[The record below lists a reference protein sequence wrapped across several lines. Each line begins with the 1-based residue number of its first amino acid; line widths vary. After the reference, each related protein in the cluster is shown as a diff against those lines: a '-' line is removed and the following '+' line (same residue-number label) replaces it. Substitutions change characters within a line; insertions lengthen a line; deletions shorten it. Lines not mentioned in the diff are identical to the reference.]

1 MSAQR
6 IEDPRRRP
14 APRARTALAVA
25 LAADVL
31 QWVLVPL
38 MAGGIASPLN
48 DVVDVAVAIT
58 MIVLVGWNWAFLPTF
73 LAELVPVMDL
83 VPTWTIAVWLATR
96 GRKPEPEPETPR
108 EPSSAEIVE

>member
-6 IEDPRRRP
+6 IEDPKRRP

-25 LAADVL
+25 LIVDVV

-38 MAGGIASPLN
+38 TVGGIASPVN
-48 DVVDVAVAIT
+48 NIIDVGVAFA
-58 MIVLVGWNWAFLPTF
+58 MIVLVGWHWAFLPTF
-73 LAELVPVMDL
+73 IAELVPVVDL

-96 GRKPEPEPETPR
+96 GGKGEPELETPR

>member
-6 IEDPRRRP
+6 ITDRMRRP
-14 APRARTALAVA
+14 APRARLALAVA
-25 LAADVL
+25 LAADVT

-38 MAGGIASPLN
+38 VLGGFTSPVN
-48 DVVDVAVAIT
+48 NAIDIGVAVA

-73 LAELVPVMDL
+73 LAELIPVVDL

-96 GRKPEPEPETPR
+96 GRKTGPERET
-108 EPSSAEIVE
+108 SSAEIVE

>member
-6 IEDPRRRP
+6 IADPSRRP
-14 APRARTALAVA
+14 ASRARVALAVA
-25 LAADVL
+25 LAADVA

-38 MAGGIASPLN
+38 VVGGFTSPLN
-48 DVVDVAVAIT
+48 NAIDIGVAVT

-73 LAELVPVMDL
+73 LAELIPVVDL

-96 GRKPEPEPETPR
+96 GRKTVPER

>member
-6 IEDPRRRP
+6 IADPGRRP
-14 APRARTALAVA
+14 APRARVALVVA
-25 LAADVL
+25 LAADVA

-38 MAGGIASPLN
+38 VLGGFASPVN
-48 DVVDVAVAIT
+48 DAIDIGVAVA
-58 MIVLVGWNWAFLPTF
+58 MIVLVGWNWVFLPTF
-73 LAELVPVMDL
+73 LAELIPVVDL

-96 GRKPEPEPETPR
+96 GRKSVPER

>member
-6 IEDPRRRP
+6 IEEARRRP
-14 APRARTALAVA
+14 APRARIALVVA
-25 LAADVL
+25 LVADVL

-38 MAGGIASPLN
+38 VIGGIASPVN
-48 DVVDVAVAIT
+48 NVIDVGVAIA
-58 MIVLVGWNWAFLPTF
+58 MIVLVGWHWAFLPAF
-73 LAELVPVMDL
+73 IAELVPVVDL

-96 GRKPEPEPETPR
+96 GRKPEPGR